1 MTKVKTGKRPDVRED
16 DPVLKMVWEAK
27 QSLWDEVEKA
37 AKGKSLSEK
46 LYCLSIGPKRYLKE
60 KRKNSKNFSY
70 EQNKI

>member
-1 MTKVKTGKRPDVRED
+1 MTGLKTYKQPEITED
-16 DPVLKMVWEAK
+16 DLVLKMVWEAK